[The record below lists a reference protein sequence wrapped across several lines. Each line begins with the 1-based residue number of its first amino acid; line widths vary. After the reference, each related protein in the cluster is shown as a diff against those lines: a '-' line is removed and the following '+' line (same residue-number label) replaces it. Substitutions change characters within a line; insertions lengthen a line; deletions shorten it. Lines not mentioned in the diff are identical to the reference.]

1 MTGQAVPPLI
11 SVLTVTRRATT
22 IHRCLSSVAR
32 QQYPGQLEH
41 LVLVDGDLDV
51 FCAWR
56 RASASASAS
65 VQLVSRTAQDR
76 NGPARLAYLRNMA
89 VELANSEYVVFL
101 DDDNAWDSNHLSSLW
116 ETLIAGRHYMVHSH
130 RLMYEH
136 DGSPYL
142 RPEFPWKREKA
153 ERERIYQL
161 HVELGIVTPGSNVVR
176 DYVGMPYSCVDLGEW
191 LLRREFLVLNP
202 FICAYSHEDWQA
214 IIVEDAKMSAAI
226 VDSNLPVTCTQLP
239 TLHYYLG
246 GYSNNF
252 SDDATIYWQPLIPDP
267 KFY

>member
-1 MTGQAVPPLI
+1 MTGRAIPPLI

-32 QQYPGQLEH
+32 QQYPGPLEH
-41 LVLVDGDLDV
+41 LVLVDGDLEA
-51 FCAWR
+51 FRAWKH
-56 RASASASAS
+56 ASNAVSNS
-65 VQLVSRTAQDR
+65 VQLVTRTPQDR

-89 VELANSEYVVFL
+89 VELARSEHVVFL
-101 DDDNAWDSNHLSSLW
+101 DDDNAWDANHLSSLW
-116 ETLIAGRHYMVHSH
+116 EALKEGNHYMAHSH

-136 DGSPYL
+136 DGRSYL
-142 RPEFPWKREKA
+142 RPEFPWKREKI

-161 HVELGIVTPGSNVVR
+161 YVELEIVTPGSNIIR

-191 LLRREFLVLNP
+191 LLRREFLLLNP
-202 FICAYSHEDWQA
+202 FICTYSHEDWQA
-214 IIVEDAKMSAAI
+214 IIVEDAKLSAAI

-246 GYSNNF
+246 GYSNSF
-252 SDDATIYWQPLIPDP
+252 SDDASIYWQPPTPDAD
-267 KFY
+267 FY